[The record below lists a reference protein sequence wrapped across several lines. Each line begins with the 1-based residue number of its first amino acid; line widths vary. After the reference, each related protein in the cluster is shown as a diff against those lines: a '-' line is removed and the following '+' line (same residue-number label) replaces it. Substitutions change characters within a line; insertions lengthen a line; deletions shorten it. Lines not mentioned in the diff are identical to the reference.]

1 MKYLIT
7 GGAGFIGSHLAEK
20 LSPNHEVV
28 ILDDFSSGSEQN
40 LRWAERKRNV
50 SLVTGSVTDAS
61 LVCSC
66 AAGCDGIFHQAAIA
80 SVPASVRDP
89 VGTHEVNCTGTV
101 QVLEAA
107 RKTGTKSVV
116 MASSAAVYGDA
127 PALPK
132 TESMVPEPKS
142 PYAIHKCTGE
152 YYGQVYASLYGLK
165 TVSLRYFNVYGPRQ
179 NPSSPYS
186 GVISRFAS
194 DALQG
199 NPLTIFGDGTQTRD
213 FVYVADVVNANIR
226 AMESDAQGVFNI
238 GTGLETDLL
247 TLGEM
252 IQSCT
257 GNSPAVTFEPA
268 REGDILHSCADIAKA
283 ESAFGFVPE
292 YSLQK
297 GLEETLMW
305 IKEDSV

>member
-89 VGTHEVNCTGTV
+89 VGTHKVNCTGTV

-226 AMESDAQGVFNI
+226 AMESDAQGVFNV
-238 GTGLETDLL
+238 GTGRETDLL

-268 REGDILHSCADIAKA
+268 REGDIHRSCADIAKA

>member
-28 ILDDFSSGSEQN
+28 ILDDFSSGSKQN

-152 YYGQVYASLYGLK
+152 YYGQVYASLYGVK

-199 NPLTIFGDGTQTRD
+199 TPLTIFGDGTQTRD

>member
-199 NPLTIFGDGTQTRD
+199 TPLTIFGDGTQTRD

-268 REGDILHSCADIAKA
+268 REGDIHRSCADIAKA

>member
-199 NPLTIFGDGTQTRD
+199 TPLTIFGDGTQTRD

-226 AMESDAQGVFNI
+226 AMESDAQGVFNV

-252 IQSCT
+252 ILSCT

-268 REGDILHSCADIAKA
+268 REGDIHRSCADIAKA

>member
-199 NPLTIFGDGTQTRD
+199 TPLTIFGDGTQTRD

-226 AMESDAQGVFNI
+226 AMESDAQGVFNV
-238 GTGLETDLL
+238 GTGRETDLL

-268 REGDILHSCADIAKA
+268 REGDIHRSCADIAKA

>member
-89 VGTHEVNCTGTV
+89 VGTHKVNCTGTV

-199 NPLTIFGDGTQTRD
+199 TPLTIFGDGTQTRD

-226 AMESDAQGVFNI
+226 AMESDAQGVFNV
-238 GTGLETDLL
+238 GTGRETDLL

-268 REGDILHSCADIAKA
+268 REGDIHRSCADIAKA

>member
-152 YYGQVYASLYGLK
+152 YYGQVYASLYGVK

-199 NPLTIFGDGTQTRD
+199 TPLTIFGDGTQTRD

-226 AMESDAQGVFNI
+226 AMESDAQGVFNV

-252 IQSCT
+252 ILSCT

-268 REGDILHSCADIAKA
+268 REGDIHRSCADIAKA

>member
-28 ILDDFSSGSEQN
+28 ILDDFSSGSKQN

-199 NPLTIFGDGTQTRD
+199 TPLTIFGDGTQTRD

-226 AMESDAQGVFNI
+226 AMESDAQGVFNV
-238 GTGLETDLL
+238 GTGRETDLL

-268 REGDILHSCADIAKA
+268 REGDIHRSCADIAKA

>member
-50 SLVTGSVTDAS
+50 SLITGSVTDAS

-199 NPLTIFGDGTQTRD
+199 TPLTIFGDGTQTRD

-226 AMESDAQGVFNI
+226 AMESDAQGVFNV

-252 IQSCT
+252 ILSCT

-268 REGDILHSCADIAKA
+268 REGDIHRSCADIAKA

>member
-7 GGAGFIGSHLAEK
+7 GGAGFIGSHLAEQ
-20 LSPNHEVV
+20 LSTNHEVV

-40 LRWAERKRNV
+40 LRWAEGKSNV

-61 LVCSC
+61 LVRSC
-66 AAGCDGIFHQAAIA
+66 AEGCEGIFHQAAIA

-89 VGTHEVNCTGTV
+89 VGTHEVNCTGTL

-107 RKTGTKSVV
+107 RKTGTKNVV

-152 YYGQVYASLYGLK
+152 QYGQVYASLYGVK
-165 TVSLRYFNVYGPRQ
+165 TVCLRYFNVYGPRQ

-186 GVISRFAS
+186 GVISRFAA
-194 DALQG
+194 DALQKR
-199 NPLTIFGDGTQTRD
+199 PLTIFGDGIQTRD
-213 FVYVADVVNANIR
+213 FVFVADVVNANIC
-226 AMESDAQGVFNI
+226 AMESDAQGVFNV
-238 GTGLETDLL
+238 GTGLQTDLL
-247 TLGEM
+247 TLGEV
-252 IQSCT
+252 ILSCT
-257 GNSPAVTFEPA
+257 GNDSAVIFGPA
-268 REGDILHSCADIAKA
+268 REGDILHSCADISKA
-283 ESAFGFVPE
+283 ESEFGFVPE

-297 GLEETLMW
+297 GLEKTLMW
-305 IKEDSV
+305 VKEDSV